1 MSPAET
7 HWEMALA
14 SATPAKPRGH
24 ALREHARERD
34 AVGRHP
40 EPDDEHKVED
50 DIEHAR
56 GGKEDERRFRVA
68 DGIQNAVAVVIE
80 RGGGHAKEV
89 NAKVQLRAVDQ
100 IVARVQKLEQRAGK
114 DKAQRQHQK
123 ARDQADKKR
132 RVNGLAHVF
141 LAARAEMR
149 GDKHV
154 DAAAKAAAEAAEA
167 PKAE

>member
-1 MSPAET
+1 MSPRT
-7 HWEMALA
+7 R
-14 SATPAKPRGH
+14 T
-24 ALREHARERD
+24 ARACSR
-34 AVGRHP
+34 ARRVGRHP

-141 LAARAEMR
+141 LAARAEVR

-154 DAAAKAAAEAAEA
+154 DAAAKAHQ
-167 PKAE
+167 KAREQEDERRGRADRAHGGGA